1 MELYARKSRHWSPVL
16 RSMKED
22 KRNSQEWIHTQ
33 ALKDTHSESIITPAG
48 KGPARRHHAA
58 VRAQVLGLDGRWAPP
73 AVKKTQGY
81 ACKVKRDTLDN
92 EFRNLRRQV

>member
-1 MELYARKSRHWSPVL
+1 
-16 RSMKED
+16 MKED

-58 VRAQVLGLDGRWAPP
+58 VRAQVLGPGRSMGASGGEKD
-73 AVKKTQGY
+73 ARI
-81 ACKVKRDTLDN
+81 CM
-92 EFRNLRRQV
+92 